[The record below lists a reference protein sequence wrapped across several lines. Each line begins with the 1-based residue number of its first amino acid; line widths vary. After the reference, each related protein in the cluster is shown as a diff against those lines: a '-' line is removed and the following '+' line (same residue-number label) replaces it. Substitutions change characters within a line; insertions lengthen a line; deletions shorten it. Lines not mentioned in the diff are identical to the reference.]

1 MSVVLVTG
9 GSGFVGSHTVIQLLA
24 AGHSVRTTVRSTKR
38 EPDVRGML
46 AAAGCEPGDRLSF
59 HVADLE
65 KDDGWAEATAGCDYV
80 HHIASP
86 FPAGEPKHEDELI
99 VPAREGALRAL
110 RAARDAK
117 VKRVVLTSSFA
128 AIGYGNDPGRPYTEE
143 DWTDPADPRVLAYP
157 RSKTIAERSA
167 WDFIAREG
175 EGLEL
180 AVVNPVGIFGP
191 VLGADFA
198 TSILLLQR
206 MLNGKIPGCPRL
218 WFGAVDVRDVA
229 GLHLLAMTHP
239 EARGAAVP
247 GHGGGLP
254 LGQGGRRHPP
264 EGSRRDRQ
272 EGPQPGVSGLARP
285 GRRVVRPRRE
295 GHPRGARQ
303 AQERPERQ
311 GEDPPRV
318 GPAEPG
324 RGHPR
329 ERREPRPAWPPD
341 PLRRAAW
348 SLAGPDVKR
357 AVLVGMTHGDATLL

>member
-1 MSVVLVTG
+1 MERAMSVVLVTG

-239 EARGAAVP
+239 EARGQRFLATAGDFLSVKEVADILRKGLGETAKKVPSREFPDWLVRVAAWFDPAVKAT
-247 GHGGGLP
+247 LAE
-254 LGQGGRRHPP
+254 LGKPKNGR
-264 EGSRRDRQ
+264 SDK
-272 EGPQPGVSGLARP
+272 ARTLL
-285 GRRVVRPRRE
+285 GWAPRS
-295 GHPRGARQ
+295 
-303 AQERPERQ
+303 
-311 GEDPPRV
+311 
-318 GPAEPG
+318 PAEAILASA
-324 RGHPR
+324 
-329 ERREPRPAWPPD
+329 E
-341 PLRRAAW
+341 
-348 SLAGPDVKR
+348 SLAQRG
-357 AVLVGMTHGDATLL
+357 LLTP